1 MKKIIIA
8 NWKMGL
14 TFKETQFL
22 LEKISTFEAYRHFL
36 IVCPDFLNLAQAT
49 QILKDTKIKTGGQNC
64 SFHHHGAYTGEISAL
79 DIKAAGAEYVIIGHS
94 ERRRIF
100 KEDNSMINQKIK
112 IALEAKL
119 KPILCLG
126 ESLLERKTGRTR
138 PVLSS
143 QLKNALKGI
152 KIRKAS
158 DLLLAYEPVWAIGSG
173 QPMESE
179 EAERMHKYIAER
191 AFALT
196 GKRLAVIY
204 GGSVKP
210 DNAHDFIKQKNIA
223 GLLVGGAS
231 LQAKSLKLL
240 LNI

>member
-8 NWKMGL
+8 NWKMCL
-14 TFKETQFL
+14 SFKETQLL
-22 LEKISTFEAYRHFL
+22 LEKIATFDNYNHSL
-36 IVCPDFLNLAQAT
+36 IVCPDFLNLARAAS
-49 QILKDTKIKTGGQNC
+49 ILRNTKIKLGSQNC

-79 DIKAAGAEYVIIGHS
+79 DIKETEAEYVIIGHS

-126 ESLLERKTGRTR
+126 ENLLERNNGRTR
-138 PVLSS
+138 PVLKA

-152 KIRKAS
+152 KIKKAN
-158 DLLLAYEPVWAIGSG
+158 DLILAYEPVWAIGSG
-173 QPMESE
+173 QPMEYE
-179 EAERMHKYIAER
+179 EANKMHKYIAER
-191 AFALT
+191 AYALT
-196 GKRLAVIY
+196 GKKLSVIY
-204 GGSVKP
+204 GGSVKL
-210 DNAHDFIKQKNIA
+210 DNAHDFISQKNIA

-231 LQAKSLKLL
+231 LKADSLKQL